1 MYLFNVIKLFSYDK
15 KNCPQLLQRCFSRCV
30 LFKLSI
36 AAFTTSVFIFLPV
49 QVFFLFIILFFLM
62 HHVKKKKSIFKY
74 ILYFVLNVEMA
85 ENDSKKKSEMVE
97 TPVNTEGETLIDSP
111 EKLLPEEWIY

>member
-1 MYLFNVIKLFSYDK
+1 
-15 KNCPQLLQRCFSRCV
+15 
-30 LFKLSI
+30 
-36 AAFTTSVFIFLPV
+36 
-49 QVFFLFIILFFLM
+49 M
-62 HHVKKKKSIFKY
+62 HHVKKKKSKFKY